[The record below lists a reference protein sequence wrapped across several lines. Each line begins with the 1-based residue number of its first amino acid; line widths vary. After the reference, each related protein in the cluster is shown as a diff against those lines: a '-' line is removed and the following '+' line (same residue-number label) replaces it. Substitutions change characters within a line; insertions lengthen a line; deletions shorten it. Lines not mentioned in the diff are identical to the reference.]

1 MAKSKRPS
9 AKTGDTIDGDTIDGD
24 AIDGDAIEKPVDQ
37 TAPPHASASKHS
49 QTAPPPSGLSSGPS
63 SNAGSLI
70 TFAAL
75 ALSVFAIGLA
85 SFAIWQQRQNTADIA
100 ALMPASN
107 SDTMESAN
115 ITNLE
120 PNNSG
125 PNNSGPSSS
134 EESSSDLADR
144 LTALESQLAADRQS
158 QQSALA
164 GLQDQMATPAP
175 PAADNSQNNDFGS
188 DAKADIAAIRN
199 DMDQRF
205 AALEAAL
212 ANKAL
217 PAKAG
222 EDASDNADSQP
233 AAGTQPAS
241 TSPQMTAPTGLLV
254 VSGLLA
260 DNLAGQ
266 PLERWLSLLQGLA
279 DRGANITGLAPLQNA
294 ANPMPDSPHQLLQ
307 KAYDLVPQMTAALNH
322 AADNA
327 GFLEKTGAK
336 LGQLVQLRAIGDGAG
351 GNAAA
356 LGDFETALALKDLGS
371 AINAAGQWSG
381 SDLPSL
387 DAWLAAAKAR
397 QTLDKAVNGL
407 VTDYL
412 ATAIDVQ

>member
-24 AIDGDAIEKPVDQ
+24 TIDGDAIEKPVDQ

-125 PNNSGPSSS
+125 PSSS

-175 PAADNSQNNDFGS
+175 PAANNSQNNDFGS

>member
-9 AKTGDTIDGDTIDGD
+9 AKMGDTIEGD
-24 AIDGDAIEKPVDQ
+24 AVEKPADQ
-37 TAPPHASASKHS
+37 TPPPHASASKHS
-49 QTAPPPSGLSSGPS
+49 HTASPQKASMPS
-63 SNAGSLI
+63 AGSLI

-75 ALSVFAIGLA
+75 ALSILAVGLA

-100 ALMPASN
+100 ALMPVSN
-107 SDTMESAN
+107 SDAGDSTDIAN
-115 ITNLE
+115 
-120 PNNSG
+120 
-125 PNNSGPSSS
+125 
-134 EESSSDLADR
+134 SDLAGR
-144 LTALESQLAADRQS
+144 LASLESQLAADRQS

-164 GLQDQMATPAP
+164 ALQDQMATPA

-212 ANKAL
+212 ANQAL
-217 PAKAG
+217 PVKAG

-279 DRGANITGLAPLQNA
+279 DHGANITGLAPLQNA

-307 KAYDLVPQMTAALNH
+307 MAYDLVPQMTAALNH

-387 DAWLAAAKAR
+387 DAWLSAAKAR

-407 VTDYL
+407 VTSYL

>member
-164 GLQDQMATPAP
+164 GLQDQMATPP

>member
-9 AKTGDTIDGDTIDGD
+9 AKMGDTIDGDTIDGD
-24 AIDGDAIEKPVDQ
+24 AIEKPADQ
-37 TAPPHASASKHS
+37 TPPPHARKSKHS
-49 QTAPPPSGLSSGPS
+49 QTTSPQKAPMPS
-63 SNAGSLI
+63 AGSLI
-70 TFAAL
+70 TFATLVLSIL
-75 ALSVFAIGLA
+75 AVGLA
-85 SFAIWQQRQNTADIA
+85 SFAIWHQRQNTADIA
-100 ALMPASN
+100 TLMPVRNGDAG
-107 SDTMESAN
+107 ESTDIAN
-115 ITNLE
+115 
-120 PNNSG
+120 
-125 PNNSGPSSS
+125 
-134 EESSSDLADR
+134 SDLADR
-144 LTALESQLAADRQS
+144 LAALESQLAADRQS
-158 QQSALA
+158 QQAALA
-164 GLQDQMATPAP
+164 ALQDQMATPA

-307 KAYDLVPQMTAALNH
+307 MAYDLVPQMTAALNH

-371 AINAAGQWSG
+371 AIKAAGQWSG

-397 QTLDKAVNGL
+397 QALDKAVNGL

-412 ATAIDVQ
+412 ATAIEIQ

>member
-24 AIDGDAIEKPVDQ
+24 AVEKPLDQ

-49 QTAPPPSGLSSGPS
+49 QTAPPSSGRSSGHS

-75 ALSVFAIGLA
+75 ALSILAVGLA
-85 SFAIWQQRQNTADIA
+85 GFAVWQQRQNTADIV
-100 ALMPASN
+100 ALMPVSN
-107 SDTMESAN
+107 SDAMESAN

-120 PNNSG
+120 

-222 EDASDNADSQP
+222 ADASDNADSQP

>member
-9 AKTGDTIDGDTIDGD
+9 AKIGDTIDGD
-24 AIDGDAIEKPVDQ
+24 AVEKPADQ

-49 QTAPPPSGLSSGPS
+49 QTAPPPSGPSSGVL
-63 SNAGSLI
+63 SNAGSLF

-75 ALSVFAIGLA
+75 ALSMFAIGLA
-85 SFAIWQQRQNTADIA
+85 GFAVWQQRQNTVDIA

-107 SDTMESAN
+107 SDAKESAN
-115 ITNLE
+115 IANL
-120 PNNSG
+120 
-125 PNNSGPSSS
+125 GPSNS
-134 EESSSDLADR
+134 EESNSEEGNSDLADR
-144 LTALESQLAADRQS
+144 LAALESQLAA
-158 QQSALA
+158 
-164 GLQDQMATPAP
+164 LQDQMAAP
-175 PAADNSQNNDFGS
+175 SSPPADNSQINDFGS
-188 DAKADIAAIRN
+188 DAKADIATIRN

-212 ANKAL
+212 ANQV
-217 PAKAG
+217 PPVKAG
-222 EDASDNADSQP
+222 EVAGDNADSQP
-233 AAGTQPAS
+233 AAVKQPAS

-260 DNLAGQ
+260 DNLAGK
-266 PLERWLSLLQGLA
+266 PLDRWLSLLQGLD
-279 DRGANITGLAPLQNA
+279 DRSANITGLAPLQNA
-294 ANPMPDSPHQLLQ
+294 ANPMPDSQHQLLQ
-307 KAYDLVPQMTAALNH
+307 KAYNLVPQMTAALNH

-336 LGQLVQLRAIGDGAG
+336 LGQLVQLRAIGDGAA

-371 AINAAGQWSG
+371 AIKAAGQWSG

-387 DAWLAAAKAR
+387 DAWLFAAKAR
-397 QTLDKAVNGL
+397 QTLDQAVNGL

-412 ATAIDVQ
+412 ATAIEIQ

>member
-1 MAKSKRPS
+1 MAKSKQTS
-9 AKTGDTIDGDTIDGD
+9 AKMGKTIDGDTIDGD
-24 AIDGDAIEKPVDQ
+24 AVEKPADQ
-37 TAPPHASASKHS
+37 TPPPHASTSKHS
-49 QTAPPPSGLSSGPS
+49 HTATPPNVPS

-75 ALSVFAIGLA
+75 ALSIFAVGLA
-85 SFAIWQQRQNTADIA
+85 GFAIWQQRQNTADIA

-107 SDTMESAN
+107 SDAKELADIAN
-115 ITNLE
+115 
-120 PNNSG
+120 
-125 PNNSGPSSS
+125 
-134 EESSSDLADR
+134 SDLAER
-144 LTALESQLAADRQS
+144 LAALESQLAADRQS
-158 QQSALA
+158 QQAALA
-164 GLQDQMATPAP
+164 GLQDQMAAPSTPP
-175 PAADNSQNNDFGS
+175 ADNSQNNDFGS
-188 DAKADIAAIRN
+188 DAKADIATIRN

-212 ANKAL
+212 ANQAPPLKASE
-217 PAKAG
+217 G
-222 EDASDNADSQP
+222 ASDNANSLP
-233 AAGTQPAS
+233 AADTQPVS
-241 TSPQMTAPTGLLV
+241 TGKQMTAPAGLLV

-266 PLERWLSLLQGLA
+266 PLDRWLSLLQGLA

-294 ANPMPDSPHQLLQ
+294 ANPMPDSQHQLLQ

-336 LGQLVQLRAIGDGAG
+336 LGQLVQLRAIGDDAG

-371 AINAAGQWSG
+371 AIKAAGQWSG

-397 QTLDKAVNGL
+397 QALDKAVNGL

-412 ATAIDVQ
+412 ATAIEIQ

>member
-9 AKTGDTIDGDTIDGD
+9 AKMGDTIDGD
-24 AIDGDAIEKPVDQ
+24 AVEKPTDQ
-37 TAPPHASASKHS
+37 TAPSHASASKHS
-49 QTAPPPSGLSSGPS
+49 QTAPPPSGPS

-75 ALSVFAIGLA
+75 ALSVFANCLA
-85 SFAIWQQRQNTADIA
+85 GFTIWQQRQNTADIA
-100 ALMPASN
+100 ALMPVSN
-107 SDTMESAN
+107 IDAGESAN
-115 ITNLE
+115 IT
-120 PNNSG
+120 
-125 PNNSGPSSS
+125 NSGPSSS
-134 EESSSDLADR
+134 EESNSDLADR
-144 LTALESQLAADRQS
+144 LAALESQLATYRQS

-164 GLQDQMATPAP
+164 ALQDQMATPP
-175 PAADNSQNNDFGS
+175 PATDNSQNNDFGS

-212 ANKAL
+212 ANQAL

-222 EDASDNADSQP
+222 EDASDNANSQP
-233 AAGTQPAS
+233 AAGTQLAS
-241 TSPQMTAPTGLLV
+241 GSPQITAPTGLLV
-254 VSGLLA
+254 VSGILA

-294 ANPMPDSPHQLLQ
+294 ANPMPDSQHQLLQ
-307 KAYDLVPQMTAALNH
+307 KAYDLVPQMTATLNH
-322 AADNA
+322 ADDNA

-336 LGQLVQLRAIGDGAG
+336 LGQLVQLRAIGDGAA

-371 AINAAGQWSG
+371 AIKAADQWLG

-387 DAWLAAAKAR
+387 DAWLSAAKAR
-397 QTLDKAVNGL
+397 QTLDRAVNGL

>member
-9 AKTGDTIDGDTIDGD
+9 AKTGDTIDGDT
-24 AIDGDAIEKPVDQ
+24 IDGDAIEKPVDQ

-49 QTAPPPSGLSSGPS
+49 QTAPPPSGFSGGPS

-85 SFAIWQQRQNTADIA
+85 SFAIWQQRQNTANIA
-100 ALMPASN
+100 ALMPVSN
-107 SDTMESAN
+107 GDAGESTDIAN
-115 ITNLE
+115 
-120 PNNSG
+120 
-125 PNNSGPSSS
+125 
-134 EESSSDLADR
+134 SDLADR
-144 LTALESQLAADRQS
+144 LAALESQLAADRQS
-158 QQSALA
+158 QQAALA
-164 GLQDQMATPAP
+164 ALQDQMATPA

-212 ANKAL
+212 ANQAL
-217 PAKAG
+217 PVKAG
-222 EDASDNADSQP
+222 ADASDNADSQP

-266 PLERWLSLLQGLA
+266 PLDRWLSLLQGLA
-279 DRGANITGLAPLQNA
+279 ARGANITGLAPLQNA

-322 AADNA
+322 ATDNA

-336 LGQLVQLRAIGDGAG
+336 LGQLVQLREIGDGAV

>member
-24 AIDGDAIEKPVDQ
+24 AVEKSVDQ
-37 TAPPHASASKHS
+37 TAPPHASASKHN
-49 QTAPPPSGLSSGPS
+49 QTAPPPSGFSSGHS

-75 ALSVFAIGLA
+75 ALSILAVGLA
-85 SFAIWQQRQNTADIA
+85 GFAIWQQRQNTADIV
-100 ALMPASN
+100 ALMPVSN
-107 SDTMESAN
+107 SDAMESAN

-120 PNNSG
+120 

-175 PAADNSQNNDFGS
+175 PAANNSQNNDFGS

-356 LGDFETALALKDLGS
+356 LGDFETALALKDLVS

>member
-9 AKTGDTIDGDTIDGD
+9 AKTGDTIDGD
-24 AIDGDAIEKPVDQ
+24 AVEKSVDQ
-37 TAPPHASASKHS
+37 TAPPHASKSKHS
-49 QTAPPPSGLSSGPS
+49 QTASPQKAPMPS
-63 SNAGSLI
+63 AGSLI
-70 TFAAL
+70 TFATLVLSIL
-75 ALSVFAIGLA
+75 AVGLA

-100 ALMPASN
+100 ALMPVSN
-107 SDTMESAN
+107 GDAGESTDIAN
-115 ITNLE
+115 
-120 PNNSG
+120 
-125 PNNSGPSSS
+125 
-134 EESSSDLADR
+134 SDLADR
-144 LTALESQLAADRQS
+144 LAALESQLAA
-158 QQSALA
+158 
-164 GLQDQMATPAP
+164 LQDQMATPAP
-175 PAADNSQNNDFGS
+175 AADKSQNNDFGS

-371 AINAAGQWSG
+371 AIKAAGQWSG

>member
-9 AKTGDTIDGDTIDGD
+9 AKTGDTIDGDT
-24 AIDGDAIEKPVDQ
+24 IDGDAIEKPVDQ

-49 QTAPPPSGLSSGPS
+49 QTAPPPSGLSSVPS

-120 PNNSG
+120 

-212 ANKAL
+212 ANQAL

-294 ANPMPDSPHQLLQ
+294 ANLMPDSPHQLLQ

-371 AINAAGQWSG
+371 AIKAADQWSG

>member
-24 AIDGDAIEKPVDQ
+24 AVEKSVDQ

-125 PNNSGPSSS
+125 PSSS

-212 ANKAL
+212 ANQAL
-217 PAKAG
+217 PVKAG

-279 DRGANITGLAPLQNA
+279 DHGANITGLAPLQNA

-307 KAYDLVPQMTAALNH
+307 MAYDLVPQMTAALNH

>member
-9 AKTGDTIDGDTIDGD
+9 AKIGDTIDGD
-24 AIDGDAIEKPVDQ
+24 AVEKPADQ

-49 QTAPPPSGLSSGPS
+49 QTAPPPSGPSSGVL
-63 SNAGSLI
+63 SNAGSLF

-75 ALSVFAIGLA
+75 ALSMFAIGLA
-85 SFAIWQQRQNTADIA
+85 GFAIWQQRQNTADIA

-107 SDTMESAN
+107 SDAKKLADIAN
-115 ITNLE
+115 
-120 PNNSG
+120 
-125 PNNSGPSSS
+125 
-134 EESSSDLADR
+134 SDLADR
-144 LTALESQLAADRQS
+144 LAALESQLAADRQS

-164 GLQDQMATPAP
+164 ALQDQMAAP
-175 PAADNSQNNDFGS
+175 SSPPADNSQINDFGS
-188 DAKADIAAIRN
+188 DAKADIATIRN

-212 ANKAL
+212 ANQV
-217 PAKAG
+217 PPVKAG
-222 EDASDNADSQP
+222 EVAGDNADSQP
-233 AAGTQPAS
+233 AAVKQPAS

-260 DNLAGQ
+260 DNLAGK
-266 PLERWLSLLQGLA
+266 PLDRWLSLLQGLD
-279 DRGANITGLAPLQNA
+279 DRRANITGLAPLQNA
-294 ANPMPDSPHQLLQ
+294 ANPMPDSQHQLLQ
-307 KAYDLVPQMTAALNH
+307 KAYNLVPQMTAALNH

-327 GFLEKTGAK
+327 GFLEKTSAK

-371 AINAAGQWSG
+371 AIKAAGQWSG

-387 DAWLAAAKAR
+387 DAWLFAAKAR
-397 QTLDKAVNGL
+397 QTLDQAVNGL

-412 ATAIDVQ
+412 ATAIEIQ

>member
-9 AKTGDTIDGDTIDGD
+9 AKTGDTIDGDAIDGD

-49 QTAPPPSGLSSGPS
+49 QTTSPQKAPMPG
-63 SNAGSLI
+63 AGFLI
-70 TFAAL
+70 TFATLVLSIL
-75 ALSVFAIGLA
+75 AVGLA
-85 SFAIWQQRQNTADIA
+85 SFAIWQQRQNTANIA
-100 ALMPASN
+100 ALMPVSN
-107 SDTMESAN
+107 GDAGESTDIAN
-115 ITNLE
+115 
-120 PNNSG
+120 
-125 PNNSGPSSS
+125 
-134 EESSSDLADR
+134 SDLADR
-144 LTALESQLAADRQS
+144 LAALESQLAADRQS

-164 GLQDQMATPAP
+164 GLQDQMATPP

-212 ANKAL
+212 ANQAL
-217 PAKAG
+217 PVKAG

-279 DRGANITGLAPLQNA
+279 DHGANITGLAPLQNA

-307 KAYDLVPQMTAALNH
+307 MAYDLVPQMTAALNH

-387 DAWLAAAKAR
+387 DAWLSAAKAR

>member
-9 AKTGDTIDGDTIDGD
+9 AKTGDTIDGD
-24 AIDGDAIEKPVDQ
+24 AIEKPVDQ
-37 TAPPHASASKHS
+37 AAPPHASASKHS
-49 QTAPPPSGLSSGPS
+49 QTAPPPSDLSSGPS

-75 ALSVFAIGLA
+75 ALSILAVGLA
-85 SFAIWQQRQNTADIA
+85 GFAIWQQRQNTADIV

-107 SDTMESAN
+107 SDAMESAN

-120 PNNSG
+120 

-175 PAADNSQNNDFGS
+175 PAANNSQNNDFGS

-241 TSPQMTAPTGLLV
+241 TNPQMAAPTGLLV

-266 PLERWLSLLQGLA
+266 PLERWLSLLKGLA

-387 DAWLAAAKAR
+387 EAWLAAAKAR

>member
-1 MAKSKRPS
+1 MAKSKQPS
-9 AKTGDTIDGDTIDGD
+9 AKMGDTIDGD
-24 AIDGDAIEKPVDQ
+24 AVEKPADQ
-37 TAPPHASASKHS
+37 TVPPHASAPNHS
-49 QTAPPPSGLSSGPS
+49 QTTPPRSGPS

-75 ALSVFAIGLA
+75 ALSIFAVSLA
-85 SFAIWQQRQNTADIA
+85 SFALWQQRQNTADIV
-100 ALMPASN
+100 ALMPVSN
-107 SDTMESAN
+107 SDAKELADIAN
-115 ITNLE
+115 
-120 PNNSG
+120 P
-125 PNNSGPSSS
+125 
-134 EESSSDLADR
+134 DLANR
-144 LTALESQLAADRQS
+144 LATLESQLAADRQS

-164 GLQDQMATPAP
+164 TLQDQMATPSTP
-175 PAADNSQNNDFGS
+175 STNNGQNNNFGS
-188 DAKADIAAIRN
+188 DAKADIAIIRN

-212 ANKAL
+212 ANQVL
-217 PAKAG
+217 PAKPG
-222 EDASDNADSQP
+222 KDASDNANSQP
-233 AAGTQPAS
+233 AADTQPVS
-241 TSPQMTAPTGLLV
+241 TGKQMTAPTGLLV

-266 PLERWLSLLQGLA
+266 PLDRWLALLEGLA
-279 DRGANITGLAPLQNA
+279 NRGANITGLAPLQNA
-294 ANPMPDSPHQLLQ
+294 ANPMPDSQHQLLQ
-307 KAYDLVPQMTAALNH
+307 KAYDLVPQMTTALNH

-336 LGQLVQLRAIGDGAG
+336 LGQLVQLREIGDSAG

-356 LGDFETALALKDLGS
+356 LDDFETALAIKDLSG

-397 QTLDKAVNGL
+397 QALDKAVNGL

-412 ATAIDVQ
+412 AIAIDVQ

>member
-9 AKTGDTIDGDTIDGD
+9 AKIGDTIDGD
-24 AIDGDAIEKPVDQ
+24 AVEKPADQ

-49 QTAPPPSGLSSGPS
+49 QTAPPPSGPSSGVL
-63 SNAGSLI
+63 SNAGSLF

-75 ALSVFAIGLA
+75 ALSMFAIGLA
-85 SFAIWQQRQNTADIA
+85 GFAIWQQRQNTVDIA

-107 SDTMESAN
+107 SDAKESAN
-115 ITNLE
+115 IANL
-120 PNNSG
+120 
-125 PNNSGPSSS
+125 GPSNS
-134 EESSSDLADR
+134 EKGNSDLADR
-144 LTALESQLAADRQS
+144 LAALESQLAADRQS

-164 GLQDQMATPAP
+164 ALQDQMAAP
-175 PAADNSQNNDFGS
+175 SSPPADNSQINDFGS
-188 DAKADIAAIRN
+188 DAKADIATIRN

-212 ANKAL
+212 ANQV
-217 PAKAG
+217 PPVKAG
-222 EDASDNADSQP
+222 EVAGDNADSQP
-233 AAGTQPAS
+233 AAVKQPAS

-260 DNLAGQ
+260 DNLAGK
-266 PLERWLSLLQGLA
+266 PLDRWLSLLQGLD
-279 DRGANITGLAPLQNA
+279 DRSANITGLAPLQNA
-294 ANPMPDSPHQLLQ
+294 ANPMPDSQHQLLQ
-307 KAYDLVPQMTAALNH
+307 KAYNLVPQMTAALNH

-336 LGQLVQLRAIGDGAG
+336 LGQLVQLRAIGDGAA

-371 AINAAGQWSG
+371 AIKAAGQWSG

-387 DAWLAAAKAR
+387 DAWLFAAKAR
-397 QTLDKAVNGL
+397 QTLDQAVNGL

-412 ATAIDVQ
+412 ATAIEIQ

>member
-9 AKTGDTIDGDTIDGD
+9 AKIGDTIDGD
-24 AIDGDAIEKPVDQ
+24 AVEKPADQ

-49 QTAPPPSGLSSGPS
+49 HTAPPPSGPSSDPS
-63 SNAGSLI
+63 SNVGSLI

-75 ALSVFAIGLA
+75 ALSMFAIGLA
-85 SFAIWQQRQNTADIA
+85 GFAVWQQRQNTVDIA

-107 SDTMESAN
+107 SDAKESAN
-115 ITNLE
+115 IANL
-120 PNNSG
+120 
-125 PNNSGPSSS
+125 GPSN
-134 EESSSDLADR
+134 SDLADR
-144 LTALESQLAADRQS
+144 LAALESQLAADRQS

-164 GLQDQMATPAP
+164 ALQDQMAAP
-175 PAADNSQNNDFGS
+175 SSPPADNSQINDFGS
-188 DAKADIAAIRN
+188 DAKADIATIRN

-212 ANKAL
+212 ANQV
-217 PAKAG
+217 PPVKAG
-222 EDASDNADSQP
+222 EVAGDNADSQP
-233 AAGTQPAS
+233 AAVKQPAS

-260 DNLAGQ
+260 DNLAGK
-266 PLERWLSLLQGLA
+266 PLDRWLSLLQGLD
-279 DRGANITGLAPLQNA
+279 DRSANITGLAPLQNA
-294 ANPMPDSPHQLLQ
+294 ANPMPDSQHQLLQ
-307 KAYDLVPQMTAALNH
+307 KAYNLVPQMTAALNH

-336 LGQLVQLRAIGDGAG
+336 LGQLVQLRAIGDGAA

-371 AINAAGQWSG
+371 AIKAADQWSG

-397 QTLDKAVNGL
+397 QTLDRAVNGL

-412 ATAIDVQ
+412 ATAIEIQ

>member
-1 MAKSKRPS
+1 M
-9 AKTGDTIDGDTIDGD
+9 GDTIDGD
-24 AIDGDAIEKPVDQ
+24 AVEKPTDQ
-37 TAPPHASASKHS
+37 TAPPHASTSNHS
-49 QTAPPPSGLSSGPS
+49 QTAPPPSGPS

-75 ALSVFAIGLA
+75 TLSVFAIGLA
-85 SFAIWQQRQNTADIA
+85 GFAIWQQRQNTADIA

-107 SDTMESAN
+107 SDAKESAN
-115 ITNLE
+115 IANLE
-120 PNNSG
+120 PSN
-125 PNNSGPSSS
+125 S
-134 EESSSDLADR
+134 EESNSEEGNSDLADR
-144 LTALESQLAADRQS
+144 LAALESQLAADRQS

-164 GLQDQMATPAP
+164 ALQDQMATPP

-294 ANPMPDSPHQLLQ
+294 ANPMPDSQHQLLQ
-307 KAYDLVPQMTAALNH
+307 KAYNLVPQMTAALNH

-336 LGQLVQLRAIGDGAG
+336 LGQLVQLRAIGDGAA

-371 AINAAGQWSG
+371 AIKAAGQWSG

-387 DAWLAAAKAR
+387 DAWLFAAKAR
-397 QTLDKAVNGL
+397 QTLDQAVNGL

-412 ATAIDVQ
+412 ATAIEIQ

>member
-9 AKTGDTIDGDTIDGD
+9 AKTGDTIDGDT
-24 AIDGDAIEKPVDQ
+24 IDGDAIEKPVDQ

-125 PNNSGPSSS
+125 PSNSGPSSS

-212 ANKAL
+212 ATQAL

-307 KAYDLVPQMTAALNH
+307 MAYDLVPQMTAALNH

-387 DAWLAAAKAR
+387 DAWLSAAKAR

>member
-9 AKTGDTIDGDTIDGD
+9 AKIGDTIDGD
-24 AIDGDAIEKPVDQ
+24 AVEKPADQ

-49 QTAPPPSGLSSGPS
+49 QTAPPPSGPSSGAL
-63 SNAGSLI
+63 SNAGSLF

-75 ALSVFAIGLA
+75 ALSMFAIGLA
-85 SFAIWQQRQNTADIA
+85 GFAVWQQRQNTVDIA

-107 SDTMESAN
+107 SDAKESAN
-115 ITNLE
+115 IANL
-120 PNNSG
+120 
-125 PNNSGPSSS
+125 GPSNS
-134 EESSSDLADR
+134 EESNSEEGNSDLADR
-144 LTALESQLAADRQS
+144 LAALESQLAADRQS

-164 GLQDQMATPAP
+164 ALQDQMAAP
-175 PAADNSQNNDFGS
+175 SSPPADNSQINDFGS
-188 DAKADIAAIRN
+188 DAKADIATIRN

-212 ANKAL
+212 ANQV
-217 PAKAG
+217 PPVKAG
-222 EDASDNADSQP
+222 EVAGDNADSQP
-233 AAGTQPAS
+233 AAVKQPAS

-260 DNLAGQ
+260 DNLAGK
-266 PLERWLSLLQGLA
+266 PLDRWLSLLQGLD
-279 DRGANITGLAPLQNA
+279 DRRANITGLAPLQNA
-294 ANPMPDSPHQLLQ
+294 ANPMPDSQHQLLQ
-307 KAYDLVPQMTAALNH
+307 KAYNLVPQMTAALNH

-336 LGQLVQLRAIGDGAG
+336 LGQLVQLRAIGDGAA

-371 AINAAGQWSG
+371 AIKAAGQWSG

-387 DAWLAAAKAR
+387 DAWLFAAKAR
-397 QTLDKAVNGL
+397 QTLDQAVNGL

-412 ATAIDVQ
+412 ATAIEIQ

>member
-9 AKTGDTIDGDTIDGD
+9 AKTGDTIDGD

-49 QTAPPPSGLSSGPS
+49 QTEPPPSGLSSGPS

-164 GLQDQMATPAP
+164 GLQDQMATPP

-212 ANKAL
+212 ANQAL
-217 PAKAG
+217 PVKAG

-387 DAWLAAAKAR
+387 DAWVSAAKAR